1 MPRNFLRFKKGTE
14 MKVKP
19 LQKYYWSGQCALDSE
34 KVYDAEYATNQPN
47 WEKYGLVFVEGYL
60 LTSEEYEV
68 VG

>member
-1 MPRNFLRFKKGTE
+1 